1 MPTDAEIAQV
11 KLNVNNLIAFNNH
24 LHDYLQDPV
33 NEVYDK
39 LSISSSYDPKQKFIT
54 TVMDASLW
62 SLSGF
67 GSPGAAILS
76 SFLGTFYGS
85 YTTSDPPS
93 LAGTF
98 GNVWARF
105 SATFLQANDDL
116 AAIYADPAGT
126 WNNTYTDPTTGTTV
140 SVSQLGDPNVV
151 MPGQDDPDFQTA
163 TDTVVAAFRY
173 NLTKQTIGKKW
184 KIVLDQHGEYEKGWT
199 EADVVSWIPSFIKQ
213 HPAYYIGYY
222 PYEKGMLMTENC
234 LSSGST
240 PAGAAPSALC
250 SWLFK
255 DDGAGTLL
263 NPDGL
268 ADRWD
273 VFCNWGLPN
282 SVAVPK

>member
-39 LSISSSYDPKQKFIT
+39 LSVSSSYDPLQKFIT

-62 SLSGF
+62 SLSAA
-67 GSPGAAILS
+67 SNPGAAILS
-76 SFLGTFYGS
+76 SFLGTFYGA
-85 YTTSDPPS
+85 YTNDTPPS
-93 LAGTF
+93 LSGTF

-105 SATFLQANDDL
+105 SQTFLQANDDL
-116 AAIYADPAGT
+116 AAIYADPSGT
-126 WNNTYTDPTTGTTV
+126 WDKSYTDPTTNITV
-140 SVSQLGDPNVV
+140 TVSQLGSPDVQ
-151 MPGQDDPDFQTA
+151 MPGDDSPDFQTA

-173 NLTKQTIGKKW
+173 NLTKNTIGKKW
-184 KIVLDQHGEYEKGWT
+184 NIVPDMHGEYEKGWD
-199 EADVVSWIPSFIKQ
+199 EATVRSWIPSFVKA
-213 HPAYYIGYY
+213 HPAYYVSYS
-222 PYEKGMLMTENC
+222 PYEKGMMMLENC
-234 LSSGST
+234 LSSSHSAGS
-240 PAGAAPSALC
+240 AASKDLC
-250 SWLFK
+250 FWLFR

-263 NPDGL
+263 NENGI

-282 SVAVPK
+282 SVTPPT